1 LKYSEENG
9 KSELETNRLVNF
21 NRLGN
26 IDSLQD
32 LEQDSSSLVCF
43 GEQGIEGRER
53 EREKYIV
60 VIVIDC
66 NPSRSVRVHI
76 GSRGGMQ
83 AIRTGTSLHP

>member
-53 EREKYIV
+53 EKYIV

-66 NPSRSVRVHI
+66 NSSRSVRVHI

-83 AIRTGTSLHP
+83 AI